1 MWNLFKKSP
10 VEEESLKLNQIQAQL
25 EEAKKDLDSTN
36 AIIKDNLC
44 TLAIQE
50 KTIKANKEYLSEIEG
65 NPLYRKYGVRVK
77 AKQNAVTG
85 DIDKGSLEL
94 LELIDYSPK
103 FDENYLESL
112 ISRAAP
118 KWAGIGTD
126 VWLANIR
133 EGMS

>member
-1 MWNLFKKSP
+1 M
-10 VEEESLKLNQIQAQL
+10 
-25 EEAKKDLDSTN
+25 
-36 AIIKDNLC
+36 
-44 TLAIQE
+44 
-50 KTIKANKEYLSEIEG
+50 
-65 NPLYRKYGVRVK
+65 RVK

-118 KWAGIGTD
+118 KWAGIETD